1 MKQETIKKY
10 QEMLG
15 DKKQLLLIKGQLLNP
30 VAVPKKDSGEL
41 YCTFNLKESKM
52 YSQDEYGQA
61 FNNYHCIIPAD
72 VFGQIGPD
80 AITAMKGNEVI
91 ILVEAS
97 CFIKKLTGTT
107 GQFTVNNISLY
118 VHDIA
123 LTKQLQQELHT
134 PSKVVSL

>member
-10 QEMLG
+10 QEILG
-15 DKKQLLLIKGQLLNP
+15 DKKQFLIIKGQLLNP
-30 VAVPKKDSGEL
+30 VAVPKKESGDL

-61 FNNYHCIIPAD
+61 FNNYHCIIPSD
-72 VFGQIGPD
+72 IFGQLGPES
-80 AITAMKGNEVI
+80 ITAMKGNEVI
-91 ILVEAS
+91 VFVEAS

-123 LTKQLQQELHT
+123 LTKQLQSELRH
-134 PSKVVSL
+134 PAQVVSL